1 MKKLFK
7 NNKEGINEMFEYFCN
22 VLNEKWLESFKI
34 NPEEPSTIFLA
45 WAPGSWKSEF
55 IESRIDCNKYVIIDI
70 DKYRNLFEWYNWI
83 NASEFQENSTKV
95 ANKIY
100 KFCMQNDLNLVV
112 DWTFWNMN
120 VIEQN
125 IWQCKKKN
133 RDFGVILIYQ
143 DPVFSYFYTK
153 RRELDWKRNV
163 PQDIFIEKYYNSVI
177 NSFEILEK
185 YPDISFIVAFKTFK
199 DKRWI
204 FDTKSSVINKNKFDK
219 KFNVDYNVENLK
231 NKLEKVD
238 IILNNWLDFITNIKN
253 FLWLKKKN

>member
-7 NNKEGINEMFEYFCN
+7 NNEQWINEMFKYFCN
-22 VLNEKWLESFKI
+22 ILTEKWLENFKI

-45 WAPGSWKSEF
+45 WAPGSGKTEF
-55 IESRIDCNKYVIIDI
+55 IESRIDNSKYVIIDV

-100 KFCMQNDLNLVV
+100 KFCMQNNLNLVV

-125 IWQCKKKN
+125 IWQCKRKN
-133 RDFGVILIYQ
+133 RDFGIILIYQ

-153 RRELDWKRNV
+153 KRELDWKRNV
-163 PQDIFIEKYYNSVI
+163 PQNIFIEKYYNSI
-177 NSFEILEK
+177 SNSFEILEK
-185 YPDISFIVAFKTFK
+185 FPDISFIVAFKNYK
-199 DKRWI
+199 KSI
-204 FDTKSSVINKNKFDK
+204 FDTKSSIINKNKFDK
-219 KFNVDYNVENLK
+219 TFNVDYNEKNLQMK
-231 NKLEKVD
+231 LNKIDEL
-238 IILNNWLDFITNIKN
+238 LSNWNFFITNIMKL
-253 FLWLKKKN
+253 LWHKKKN